1 MSNLFSESEFT
12 TRLGHKI
19 LIAGLS
25 EAGKSATKRIFFLK
39 HKPKSVSDLAA
50 TINYDRLAIVI
61 NDVPVTILDL
71 GGQRVFVKRFL
82 NEMSPFIFNNV
93 KALIYLID
101 VSNRSTRNSSVAYF
115 NACVN
120 RLQSFS
126 PTVNC
131 FVLLHKND
139 LVENWPNYENIHEQL
154 KEQFQLA
161 SSQELRFFRTTIYRS
176 ETVINSFGRII
187 ELILPEL
194 ARSEFVDGREIGKI
208 EEVTEQYV
216 TLHERKREKTEIR
229 IPQAKGKEP
238 LEVNNLKSLM
248 EAAIKEKSTFKD
260 PTSELPSKS
269 EILSPEISIDK
280 KIHTEEKIIAPKKPV
295 SKKELQLIDV
305 QKSHEI
311 TFADQQI
318 IDFRIKNLVSLSKID
333 INDASE
339 IVKND
344 YDDLFSLAITS
355 GVSLNV
361 ALKIFLS
368 YIPLIKLQPG
378 LDIFVNKDRIMSLF
392 IASTQNLIKDEE
404 IFDFLLLSCENKDI
418 NLDEIVQLV
427 HQLEQSRYESILTTA
442 EGKID
447 FQHPIY
453 QDKFIGGLSTNTQNR
468 INKLLL
474 LNSDLQIEDALKVVE
489 NNYDEFYFSAGS
501 TGIPYNLIQ
510 NILFKILPQID
521 DSGLN
526 IKVLNNLQ
534 LLSLI
539 RDFSQSNLPLQNLE
553 NSLILNILKPSSSKG
568 EKLSESFESQLTA
581 QSNKYKRIEHLVQVT
596 KDLTLEIATKLV
608 EIGYEEIID
617 QANMSKIPLTLV
629 LKVLLS
635 DIPAIKRDGFNI
647 NELDQQ
653 KILTT
658 FNAFNTELI
667 KEEDLKNCLT
677 LMIINPSS
685 PILDVIKNTLTESNV
700 QAIKGRELE
709 IVKKTIKPLPILG
722 NFGFKLE
729 SQEGNCL
736 LSLYQDDKKIGESVI
751 SPNITVS
758 KIVYLLTFE
767 LNLPFDIVNKDLNE
781 PAEIIHKA
789 IKEII

>member
-12 TRLGHKI
+12 ERLGHKI

-115 NACVN
+115 TACIN

-126 PTVNC
+126 PNVNC

-161 SSQELRFFRTTIYRS
+161 SSQEIRFFRTTIYRS
-176 ETVINSFGRII
+176 ETVINGFGRII
-187 ELILPEL
+187 EIILPEL
-194 ARSEFVDGREIGKI
+194 AKSEFVDGREIGKI

-216 TLHERKREKTEIR
+216 TLHERKTEKTEIH
-229 IPQAKGKEP
+229 IPQAKGKEV
-238 LEVNNLKSLM
+238 EVNNLKSLM
-248 EAAIKEKSTFKD
+248 EAAIKEENAFKD
-260 PTSELPSKS
+260 PTLKFPSKS

-280 KIHTEEKIIAPKKPV
+280 EIHPEVKIITPKKPV

-311 TFADQQI
+311 TFANQQI
-318 IDFRIKNLVSLSKID
+318 IDFRIKNLVNFSNID

-355 GVSLNV
+355 GISLNV
-361 ALKIFLS
+361 ALKIFLN

-378 LDIFVNKDRIMSLF
+378 LDVFVKKDRIMSLF
-392 IASTQNLIKDEE
+392 IASTQNSIKDEE
-404 IFDFLLLSCENKDI
+404 IFDFLLLSCENKDKDI
-418 NLDEIVQLV
+418 DEIVHLV
-427 HQLEQSRYESILTTA
+427 HQLEQSRYESILTTI
-442 EGKID
+442 EGKVD

-489 NNYDEFYFSAGS
+489 NNYDELYFSAGS

-510 NILFKILPQID
+510 DILFKILPQIND
-521 DSGLN
+521 RGLN

-539 RDFSQSNLPLQNLE
+539 RDFSQSNLPLRNLE
-553 NSLILNILKPSSSKG
+553 NSLILNILKPSYSKG
-568 EKLSESFESQLTA
+568 EKLSESFEFQLTA
-581 QSNKYKRIEHLVQVT
+581 VSNKYKRIEHLLQVT

-629 LKVLLS
+629 LKLLLR
-635 DIPAIKRDGFNI
+635 DIPEIKGDGFNI
-647 NELDQQ
+647 TELDQQ
-653 KILTT
+653 KVLTI
-658 FNAFNTELI
+658 FNAFNTALI
-667 KEEDLKNCLT
+667 KEEDIKNCLT
-677 LMIINPSS
+677 LMIINPNS
-685 PILDVIKNTLTESNV
+685 PVLDVIKNTLTESNF

-709 IVKKTIKPLPILG
+709 NVKKTIEPLPTLG

-736 LSLYQDDKKIGESVI
+736 LSLYQDGKEIGDAVI

-758 KIVYLLTFE
+758 KIVYLLNFE
-767 LNLPFDIVNKDLNE
+767 LNLPFEIVNKNLNE